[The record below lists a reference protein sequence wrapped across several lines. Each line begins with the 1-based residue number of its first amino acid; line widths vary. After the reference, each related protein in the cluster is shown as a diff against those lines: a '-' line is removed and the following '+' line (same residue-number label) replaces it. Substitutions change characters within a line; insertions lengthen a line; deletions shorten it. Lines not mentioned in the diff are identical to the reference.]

1 MNSVSEFW
9 SRFQV
14 PLISH
19 LELVFEEALLP
30 RFCQFVRLLEIV
42 SIEQFISSPHAQWMG
57 RKQLDRQ
64 NIARAFLAKAVF
76 NCSTTEMLIE
86 RLTVEPVLRRLCG
99 FETVRSIP
107 SSSTFS
113 RAFKEFAEMNLGDR
127 VHAALV
133 ATHVGKTVVT
143 HVSRDS
149 TEVGARE
156 KPFNADKVRITS
168 SSTSKELT
176 LDMVEEPKEVVKE
189 EVVAPAKRKPGRPK
203 KGEVVPP
210 KALTRLET
218 QLTQTAHEALAELPK
233 VCNWGSKNDS
243 KGKSHRWVGWK
254 AHFDWADKGL
264 PLTVVTTSASCHD
277 SQVAIPM
284 MRLTASKCV
293 SCYDLM
299 DAAYDAASIT
309 QVSKELGHTP
319 IIDKNVRRG
328 EKIPKSDADA
338 AIYKQR
344 STAERGNSRLKD
356 EYGLRNLRVRGHAK
370 AHMHI
375 MFGVLAL
382 FSDQLHKIIMC

>member
-1 MNSVSEFW
+1 MK
-9 SRFQV
+9 
-14 PLISH
+14 
-19 LELVFEEALLP
+19 
-30 RFCQFVRLLEIV
+30 
-42 SIEQFISSPHAQWMG
+42 SSPTDESFRLGLGTAL
-57 RKQLDRQ
+57 KCRQ
-64 NIARAFLAKAVF
+64 EPYHR
-76 NCSTTEMLIE
+76 CLI
-86 RLTVEPVLRRLCG
+86 LSDPPKNGGYIVL
-99 FETVRSIP
+99 
-107 SSSTFS
+107 
-113 RAFKEFAEMNLGDR
+113 
-127 VHAALV
+127 
-133 ATHVGKTVVT
+133 
-143 HVSRDS
+143 
-149 TEVGARE
+149 
-156 KPFNADKVRITS
+156 VRIT
-168 SSTSKELT
+168 TDDGYRIQNIHEVARRFGINAAELRQV
-176 LDMVEEPKEVVKE
+176 LADLGMAADDIVHSGFDLPSAQIDIM
-189 EVVAPAKRKPGRPK
+189 VAPEGISRRQLARPLY
-203 KGEVVPP
+203 P

-218 QLTQTAHEALAELPK
+218 QLTQSANEALAELPK

-284 MRLTASKCV
+284 MRLTASKCA

-319 IIDKNVRRG
+319 IIDRNVRRG
-328 EKIPKSDADA
+328 EKIPKSDAEA

-382 FSDQLHKIIMC
+382 FSDQLHKIFMC